1 MDKEKIIIGMG
12 EEWTKIVDMDYQWDI
27 NINIRDCGNSWHVI
41 QFTEYPKWNDNHILL
56 FDAKA
61 VYAIL

>member
-1 MDKEKIIIGMG
+1 MG